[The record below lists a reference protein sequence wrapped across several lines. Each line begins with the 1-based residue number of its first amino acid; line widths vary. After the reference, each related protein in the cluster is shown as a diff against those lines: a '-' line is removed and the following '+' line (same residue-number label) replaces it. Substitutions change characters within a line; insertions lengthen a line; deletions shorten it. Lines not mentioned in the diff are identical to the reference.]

1 MIKKILSVL
10 VILLGILVFTLPYL
24 VNVVINNST
33 KANAD
38 YVKTISAEELKE
50 NQKRQATFD
59 FSIVEDIDVNSTL
72 IDIGKT
78 DKNLILGQ
86 LLIPDLNL
94 DLPIFKGLSKI
105 NLLAGAATMKD
116 GQVMGKGNYSLAGH
130 HMNNKALLFGG
141 LMDIKYGSI
150 IKLTNKIT
158 IYEYIIYE
166 ILVVPDTQID
176 VISDNIA
183 TKKGKPV
190 ISLMT
195 CYHSSRTGKRFF
207 ALGELVKEYPYS
219 KILIEK

>member
-24 VNVVINNST
+24 VNVVINNAT